1 MAETIKD
8 KIRGDE
14 MSIDNLSRS
23 SMIPG
28 IDSAIRTD
36 QVEQSSTVVELLK
49 DTAKRTASRTNW

>member
-1 MAETIKD
+1 MAETTED

-14 MSIDNLSRS
+14 MSIDSLSRS
-23 SMIPG
+23 SKIPG
-28 IDSAIRTD
+28 IDTAIRTD

>member
-14 MSIDNLSRS
+14 MSIDSLSRS
-23 SMIPG
+23 SKIPG